1 MRFFEFGDIIGQRF
15 LSLIYTKMNK
25 FRVNLHPA
33 FFDAPRLNEGVRNPE
48 DLEERAVI
56 ERTQEELQRVQDAV
70 VDPRRNNEA
79 LAS

>member
-1 MRFFEFGDIIGQRF
+1 
-15 LSLIYTKMNK
+15 MNK

-33 FFDAPRLNEGVRNPE
+33 FFDASRLNEGVPE
-48 DLEERAVI
+48 DSEEMAVI

>member
-1 MRFFEFGDIIGQRF
+1 M
-15 LSLIYTKMNK
+15 KMNK

-33 FFDAPRLNEGVRNPE
+33 FFDVPSGPRLNEGVLRQE